1 MWKRIA
7 LNSEQEQRDFAP
19 WWHARNLVIGNN
31 WKTTKKKLKMFF
43 VFTILYSNTTNFVNV
58 FTILSSDTTNFE
70 NVS

>member
-19 WWHARNLVIGNN
+19 WWHARNLVIQQLENN
-31 WKTTKKKLKMFF
+31 EKNLKMFF